1 MNKLM
6 SDMPLFVEVAKQ
18 KSFSRAADVLDMPTS
33 TLSRRIAALEK
44 NLGAPLFLRN
54 SRNVELTESGKAF
67 YTRCEFIVAE
77 AELACENL
85 RHDMQSPAGK
95 VRIALRADAYHITLA
110 DFLMLFAEK
119 WPDIHLQI
127 YLSDRRVDLLTEPFD
142 LELHVGP
149 LEDSN
154 LIVRR
159 LGQVEPSLY
168 VSPKLLGGRPV
179 PLEPEDLRDLPCV
192 MLPNI
197 GETWELHKGDEVRK
211 VRVKGAY
218 TTNHMSVARDFA
230 LRGLAMSW
238 LARPMV
244 IQHEE
249 RGELVRLIPEW
260 TNIEVDVSILMA
272 NNQLPRRVRLLVDH
286 LVEYSQQFRKK

>member
-33 TLSRRIAALEK
+33 TLSRRIAAMEK
-44 NLGAPLFLRN
+44 KLGAPLFLRN
-54 SRNVELTESGKAF
+54 SRNVELTENGKAF
-67 YTRCEFIVAE
+67 FARCEFIVAE
-77 AELACENL
+77 AAMACENL
-85 RHDMQSPAGK
+85 LHDMQSPAGK

-110 DFLMLFAEK
+110 DALMKFAAR

-127 YLSDRRVDLLTEPFD
+127 HLSDRRVDLLTEPID

-159 LGQVEPSLY
+159 LGRVQPALY
-168 VSPKLLGGRPV
+168 ASPKLLGDRPV
-179 PLEPEDLRDLPCV
+179 PVEPEELHNMPCV
-192 MLPNI
+192 MLPTM
-197 GETWELHKGDEVRK
+197 GEMWELYKGEEKRK
-211 VRVKGAY
+211 VKVRGAY
-218 TTNHMSVARDFA
+218 SANHMSVARDFA
-230 LRGLAMSW
+230 LSGLAMSW
-238 LARPMV
+238 LARPMA
-244 IQHEE
+244 IPLEE
-249 RGELVRLIPEW
+249 KGELVRLVPEW

-286 LVEYSQQFRKK
+286 LIEYSRMFSKK